1 MKSEISIKHDTYMMT
16 IKEVI
21 EAIES
26 AANVKVIKISVT
38 DDVLTFHVE
47 ELITEPEPMQ
57 LDADLNLCDDCG
69 IKLIECSD
77 CECCRACCDCGNW

>member
-1 MKSEISIKHDTYMMT
+1 MKTEISIRHSTYMMT

-26 AANVKVIKISVT
+26 ASNVRVVKITVN

-47 ELITEPEPMQ
+47 ELYTLEDETEI
-57 LDADLNLCDDCG
+57 DDG
-69 IKLIECSD
+69 DPANSEFWDEYAQEKED
-77 CECCRACCDCGNW
+77 EGFE